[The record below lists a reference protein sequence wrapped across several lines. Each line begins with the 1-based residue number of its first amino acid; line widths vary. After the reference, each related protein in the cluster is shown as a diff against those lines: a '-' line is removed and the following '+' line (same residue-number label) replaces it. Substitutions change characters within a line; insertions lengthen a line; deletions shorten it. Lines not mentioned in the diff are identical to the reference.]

1 MEFWGNIGPFILA
14 VIAVIINGVPQLL
27 YAQARGFALKP
38 AGFAYIVG
46 ALGNLFTGSVTPISS
61 QAETITVASVKK
73 DLRNNVS
80 SILLAALLMIVLG
93 LCGGIT
99 KIADFAGP
107 AVVNGM
113 MSGVGLILAGVAWD
127 MFGQEK
133 RVTLVS
139 VITAIISYALFLNS
153 PNKLVWTIFISVAVS
168 TADFLFL
175 QKRRVDMS
183 TLVEEGRQ
191 AMEMS
196 SEWRFWKKAYWSDFN
211 VIKPTINFSVIMG
224 ALSLMMLNIGANIS
238 FGGITA
244 SIAGT
249 SQNFDHL
256 SIINSLADIPS
267 ALFGGPPIEAI
278 ISGTAA
284 APWPVLCGVVFMLVT
299 GLLIL
304 LGLVSRLGKYLPAQS
319 ISGFLFIIGLV
330 ITFVPNLSTVASSDG
345 SISGFIALGVTAWSK
360 NPFLGMVAGVLV
372 RYFGSFVG
380 LV

>member
-1 MEFWGNIGPFILA
+1 M
-14 VIAVIINGVPQLL
+14 IINGVPQLL

-38 AGFAYIVG
+38 AGFAYLVG
-46 ALGNLFTGSVTPISS
+46 AFGNMLTGSVTPISG

-73 DLRNNVS
+73 NLRNNVS
-80 SILLAALLMIVLG
+80 SILLAALLMIILG
-93 LCGGIT
+93 LFGGIT
-99 KIADFAGP
+99 KIADFAGT
-107 AVVNGM
+107 AVVSGM

-133 RVTLVS
+133 RVALVS
-139 VITAIISYALFLNS
+139 MISAIIAYAVFLNS
-153 PNKLVWTIFISVAVS
+153 PNKLVWTIFISGVVS

-175 QKRRVDMS
+175 QKRRVDLS
-183 TLVEEGRQ
+183 TLVEEGRD

-196 SEWRFWKKAYWSDFN
+196 SEWRFWKKGYWSDFKL
-211 VIKPTINFSVIMG
+211 IKPTMNFSVILG

-244 SIAGT
+244 GIANT

-278 ISGTAA
+278 ISGTAG
-284 APWPVLCGVVFMLVT
+284 APWPVACGVVFM
-299 GLLIL
+299 
-304 LGLVSRLGKYLPAQS
+304 GLVGRLGKYLPAQS
-319 ISGFLFIIGLV
+319 ISGFLLIIGLV
-330 ITFVPNLSTVASSDG
+330 ITFVPNLSTVAASDG
-345 SISGFIALGVTAWSK
+345 SVSGFVALGVTAWSK

-372 RYFGSFVG
+372 RYFGMYFG